1 MNDKYLYWIW
11 LNGIKGVGPAV
22 AKKLI
27 EKFISPENI
36 YNAGKKEIQALAGVG
51 DKLSE
56 NIIEARNLDNAKK
69 LLYKCEKEN
78 INIVNYKE
86 EKFPSII
93 NNYSVMPVLLYYRG
107 NLYNNISGV
116 AIVGARR
123 CSEYAK
129 QVTVEASSFL
139 AENKI
144 PVISGMAK
152 GIDGYAH
159 TACLKGNGY
168 TAAFLGCGVD
178 ICYPNEHIELMEKII
193 EKGVVISEYPP
204 GITPKPEYF
213 PKRNR
218 LISACSQKVLV
229 VEAGEN
235 SGALITANYAKKQNK
250 EIFAVPNNIYLK
262 ESSGANKLISE
273 GASIYLNPKQLLL
286 NNVGN
291 YSMNNQE
298 IKNKDDTLINEEKDI
313 LAIIKNKPCTIDE
326 IIISLKKDKSIILQT
341 LFSMELEEKVKCIAG
356 RYVL

>member
-11 LNGIKGVGPAV
+11 LNGIKGVGPV
-22 AKKLI
+22 LAKKLI

-78 INIVNYKE
+78 INIVSYKE

-93 NNYSVMPVLLYYRG
+93 NNYSGMPVLLYYRG

-152 GIDGYAH
+152 GIDSYAH
-159 TACLKGNGY
+159 TACLKYGGY
-168 TAAFLGCGVD
+168 TVAFLGCGVN
-178 ICYPNEHIELMEKII
+178 ICYPKEHIELMEKII
-193 EKGVVISEYPP
+193 EKGTIISEYPP
-204 GITPKPEYF
+204 GVMAKPEYF
-213 PKRNR
+213 PRRNR

-229 VEAGEN
+229 VEAGEK
-235 SGALITANYAKKQNK
+235 SGALITAEYARKQNK
-250 EIFAVPNNIYLK
+250 EVFAVPNNIYLK
-262 ESSGANKLISE
+262 ESNGTNKLIYE
-273 GASIYLNPKQLLL
+273 GVNIYLNPQQLLL
-286 NNVGN
+286 NNVID
-291 YSMNNQE
+291 YSINDQE
-298 IKNKDDTLINEEKDI
+298 IKNKENTLTSHEKDI

-326 IIISLKKDKSIILQT
+326 IIISLKKDKSIILQI
-341 LFSMELEEKVKCIAG
+341 LFWMELEEKVKCIAG